1 MTIRTDLA
9 VEEHALWAQ
18 SAGAQTELPGVRA
31 AQREVRGVGIH
42 TVRILDEEGAR
53 QLHKPV
59 GTYVTLET
67 DPLRRREPSG
77 FARTVQVM
85 AAELGKLL
93 DRTKRTLVVGLGNAA
108 VTPDAVGP
116 LTLRSLIVTRH
127 LPVLTQ
133 HGGFCDLSALE
144 PGVLGTTGMESA
156 ETVRAVADA
165 MQPEQIVVVDALA
178 AAEPARICASIQ
190 LTDTGIV
197 PGSGVGN
204 SRAAFSRETLGA
216 PVVAIGVPTVVDAQT
231 LLPEGQTCAPGLI
244 VTPRDIDARVRETA
258 QVIGYA
264 LDLAL
269 HRGLRLED
277 VPCFLA

>member
-1 MTIRTDLA
+1 MAIRTDLA

-42 TVRILDEEGAR
+42 TVRILDEEGAQ

>member
-1 MTIRTDLA
+1 MAIRTDLA

>member
-1 MTIRTDLA
+1 MVIRTDLA

-42 TVRILDEEGAR
+42 TVRILDDEGAR

-269 HRGLRLED
+269 HHGLRLED

>member
-1 MTIRTDLA
+1 MAIRTDLA

-42 TVRILDEEGAR
+42 TVRILDDEGAR

-144 PGVLGTTGMESA
+144 PGVLGTTGIESA
-156 ETVRAVADA
+156 ETVRAVAGA

>member
-1 MTIRTDLA
+1 MAIRTDLA

-31 AQREVRGVGIH
+31 VQREVRGVGIH